1 MSTNGQDL
9 IVDFPQQP
17 NWQGLVSEMEVVPSC
32 HMNVTC
38 DGCGVSPITGKGIF
52 CNEYA
57 VYYMKDIFCMIL
69 KNSAYCFLM

>member
-38 DGCGVSPITGKGIF
+38 DGCGVSPITGEDTCSHESVFNGRRVIF
-52 CNEYA
+52 L
-57 VYYMKDIFCMIL
+57 VWFSIL
-69 KNSAYCFLM
+69 LIH